1 MKRLLYILAIVGL
14 ASCNTKKPEPAQ
26 NYVVKQEDL
35 ASLNQR
41 IKTPVVNPTGTSGAL
56 NPAHGQ
62 PGHRCDIAVGAPLNS
77 PAKTTAPTVQ
87 ATTTAQPVTVA
98 PQPTATVNTIP
109 VAQTATVNAKG
120 EKLNP
125 AHGQPNHRCD
135 IAVGAPLNSKSTQA
149 VVSTPN
155 PKVTVTQPTTT
166 STQVPLLNEK
176 GQRLNPAHGQP
187 NHRCDIAVGAPLT

>member
-1 MKRLLYILAIVGL
+1 MKRLLFILAIVGL
-14 ASCNTKKPEPAQ
+14 AACNTKKPEPAQ
-26 NYVVKQEDL
+26 TFVPKSEDL
-35 ASLNQR
+35 ANLNQR
-41 IKTPVVNPTGTSGAL
+41 LKTPVVNPVGTSGAL

-77 PAKTTAPTVQ
+77 AAKTSTPTVQ
-87 ATTTAQPVTVA
+87 PTTVVQPVATSPQPAAVTTTPA
-98 PQPTATVNTIP
+98 
-109 VAQTATVNAKG
+109 AQTATLNAKG

-135 IAVGAPLNSKSTQA
+135 IAVGAPLNSKPTQA

-155 PKVTVTQPTTT
+155 PKVTVTPPAATTT
-166 STQVPLLNEK
+166 QIPLLNEK

>member
-1 MKRLLYILAIVGL
+1 MKRLLCILAIVSL
-14 ASCNTKKPEPAQ
+14 AACTTKKPEPAQ
-26 NYVVKQEDL
+26 SFVPKAEDL

-41 IKTPVVNPTGTSGAL
+41 LKTPVVNPVGTSGAL

-77 PAKTTAPTVQ
+77 PAKTITPPSQPT
-87 ATTTAQPVTVA
+87 TIAQPVTA
-98 PQPTATVNTIP
+98 SPQPTATVTTT
-109 VAQTATVNAKG
+109 AATQTATVNAKG

-135 IAVGAPLNSKSTQA
+135 IAVGAPLNSKPTQA
-149 VVSTPN
+149 VVGTSK
-155 PKVTVTQPTTT
+155 PKITVTAPAA
-166 STQVPLLNEK
+166 SATQVPLLNEK

>member
-1 MKRLLYILAIVGL
+1 MKRLFYILAIVL
-14 ASCNTKKPEPAQ
+14 ASCNTKKPEPNQ
-26 NYVVKQEDL
+26 NYIAKPEDL
-35 ASLNQR
+35 ATLNQR
-41 IKTPVVNPTGTSGAL
+41 MKTPVVNPVGTSGAL

-77 PAKTTAPTVQ
+77 PAAKPTAPTVQ
-87 ATTTAQPVTVA
+87 PTTITAPIA
-98 PQPTATVNTIP
+98 NPQPTATVTTTP
-109 VAQTATVNAKG
+109 VSQTATVNAKG

-135 IAVGAPLNSKSTQA
+135 IAVGAPLNSKPA
-149 VVSTPN
+149 PAIVSTSN
-155 PKVTVTQPTTT
+155 PKVTVTPPGTTT
-166 STQVPLLNEK
+166 AQVPLLNEK

>member
-14 ASCNTKKPEPAQ
+14 AACNTKKPEPAQ
-26 NYVVKQEDL
+26 TFVPKAEDL

-41 IKTPVVNPTGTSGAL
+41 LKTPVVNPVGTSGAS

-77 PAKTTAPTVQ
+77 PAKSTSPSVQPTAI
-87 ATTTAQPVTVA
+87 AQPVIA
-98 PQPTATVNTIP
+98 NPQPTATVTTTSA
-109 VAQTATVNAKG
+109 AQTATVNAKG

-135 IAVGAPLNSKSTQA
+135 IAVGAPLNSKPTQA

-155 PKVTVTQPTTT
+155 PKITVTQPIAT
-166 STQVPLLNEK
+166 TQVPLLNEK

>member
-14 ASCNTKKPEPAQ
+14 AACNTKKPEPAK
-26 NYVVKQEDL
+26 NFVPKAEDL

-41 IKTPVVNPTGTSGAL
+41 IKTPVINPVGTSGAL

-77 PAKTTAPTVQ
+77 PAKSTSPTTQ
-87 ATTTAQPVTVA
+87 ATTVGQPVITSTQQATVA
-98 PQPTATVNTIP
+98 TTPAVQTATVNT
-109 VAQTATVNAKG
+109 KG

-135 IAVGAPLNSKSTQA
+135 IAVGAPLNSKPTQA
-149 VVSTPN
+149 AVSTST
-155 PKVTVTQPTTT
+155 PKVTVTTPATTT
-166 STQVPLLNEK
+166 TQVPLLNEK

>member
-14 ASCNTKKPEPAQ
+14 ASCNTKKPEPVQ

-41 IKTPVVNPTGTSGAL
+41 IKTPVVNPVGTSGAL

-77 PAKTTAPTVQ
+77 PTKSTSPAVQ
-87 ATTTAQPVTVA
+87 TTTVAQPVTA
-98 PQPTATVNTIP
+98 PTSVTTTPA
-109 VAQTATVNAKG
+109 AQTATVNAKG

-135 IAVGAPLNSKSTQA
+135 IAVGAPLNSKPTQA
-149 VVSTPN
+149 VISTPN
-155 PKVTVTQPTTT
+155 PKVTVTPPAATA
-166 STQVPLLNEK
+166 QVPLLNEK

>member
-1 MKRLLYILAIVGL
+1 MKRLLYILVIVGFT
-14 ASCNTKKPEPAQ
+14 SCNTKKPEPTQ
-26 NYVVKQEDL
+26 NYVAKPEDL

-41 IKTPVVNPTGTSGAL
+41 IKTPVVNPVGTSGGL

-77 PAKTTAPTVQ
+77 PAKTTTSAVQ
-87 ATTTAQPVTVA
+87 TTTVAQPVTA
-98 PQPTATVNTIP
+98 PTAVTTTP
-109 VAQTATVNAKG
+109 ATQTATVNAKG

-135 IAVGAPLNSKSTQA
+135 IAVGAPLNSKPTQA
-149 VVSTPN
+149 VISTPN
-155 PKVTVTQPTTT
+155 PKVTVTQPTATT
-166 STQVPLLNEK
+166 TQVPLLNEK

>member
-14 ASCNTKKPEPAQ
+14 AACNTKKPEPTQ
-26 NYVVKQEDL
+26 NYVAKPEDL

-62 PGHRCDIAVGAPLNS
+62 PGHRCEIAVGAPLNS
-77 PAKTTAPTVQ
+77 APAKATAPNVQTQTVVQPTTAV
-87 ATTTAQPVTVA
+87 
-98 PQPTATVNTIP
+98 PQPTATVTTTP
-109 VAQTATVNAKG
+109 TAQTAAVNAKG

-135 IAVGAPLNSKSTQA
+135 IAVGAPLNSKTTQA
-149 VVSTPN
+149 VVSSTN
-155 PKVTVTQPTTT
+155 PKVTVTPPAATTT
-166 STQVPLLNEK
+166 APLINEK

-187 NHRCDIAVGAPLT
+187 NHRCEIAVGAPLT

>member
-14 ASCNTKKPEPAQ
+14 AACNTKKPEPTQ
-26 NYVVKQEDL
+26 NYVAKPEDL

-41 IKTPVVNPTGTSGAL
+41 VKTPVVNPVGTSGAL

-77 PAKTTAPTVQ
+77 TPTKATAPTVQ
-87 ATTTAQPVTVA
+87 TTSVTQPATIT
-98 PQPTATVNTIP
+98 PQPTVSVTPPT
-109 VAQTATVNAKG
+109 AQTATVNAKG

-125 AHGQPNHRCD
+125 AHGEPNHRCD
-135 IAVGAPLNSKSTQA
+135 IAVGAPLNSKPTQA

-155 PKVTVTQPTTT
+155 PKVTVTPPAATT
-166 STQVPLLNEK
+166 QAPLLNEK